1 MRLIFFIS
9 ICCIFTLIA
18 AEIGVCDQ
26 NGESNGLTGQ
36 EKSILREINRL
47 RSEKNV
53 QIVRYDELLTECA
66 REYAEIL
73 AERQLLAHIDS
84 EGRRADERYRELGG
98 TALVVGELLGRA
110 VPGLIQ
116 EIPNRW
122 FESPAHKK
130 VLLNPEWTH
139 FGFSTARDGDDHPL
153 IYSVL
158 LFSRL
163 PFRNVSFN
171 FEKEKSGTAAQ
182 EVPDDRAGAETV
194 ADDHKKARLR
204 VEGTYFGH
212 GDSVICFY
220 RGRRIEP
227 DVWEPDTRFFTFF
240 IEDDA
245 PVYYITLGYE
255 EKGRTVSTNTYLF
268 EKE

>member
-26 NGESNGLTGQ
+26 NGESNGLSGQ

-73 AERQLLAHIDS
+73 AARQLLAHVDS

-110 VPGLIQ
+110 VPALIQ
-116 EIPNRW
+116 EIPDRW
-122 FESPAHKK
+122 LESPAHKK

-139 FGFSTARDGDDHPL
+139 FGLSTTRDEGDVPL
-153 IYSVL
+153 TYAVL
-158 LFSRL
+158 LFSHY
-163 PFRNVSFN
+163 PFRNVSLKFN
-171 FEKEKSGTAAQ
+171 EENGGTVDQERAGTAS
-182 EVPDDRAGAETV
+182 
-194 ADDHKKARLR
+194 DDHTKTRLH

-227 DVWEPDTRFFTFF
+227 DVWEPDTGYFTFF
-240 IEDDA
+240 IEEDA
-245 PVYYITLGYE
+245 PVYYITLGYTE
-255 EKGRTVSTNTYLF
+255 NGRTVSTNTYLF